1 VVTGREGAAATLA
14 SLPLITPHRLRTML
28 DRCGSP
34 EAALTAVL
42 AGQGA
47 RFIGRCVDTDPATL
61 AKEWGAVASAS
72 DAVARQLEA
81 RGTHVWITDHDGYP
95 IGEPI
100 PDRPPVLLG
109 EGERPDAFDAA
120 RVAIVGT
127 RSASPQGLADARE
140 LGAFLAD
147 AGVTVV
153 SGLAIGIDGAAHEG
167 ALAAGGLTVGVVAT
181 GLDVTYPRRHRDL
194 YARVRENGLVV
205 SEHGYG
211 VQPLPERFPPR
222 NRIIAA
228 LADVVVVV
236 EAGRRGGALIT
247 ARYAGDY
254 GRDLF
259 ALPGSRRNLA
269 ATGCNALIADGAGA
283 LLEPADLLIALG
295 RGGSRPGPWDSARLD
310 PPSDVAEAAVLR
322 ALAGEPASAEE
333 LERRTQLG
341 PAGLGGALTRLE
353 RAGRV
358 GRQRGLWWPL

>member
-1 VVTGREGAAATLA
+1 VVTEREVAAATLA
-14 SLPLITPHRLRTML
+14 SLPLITASRLRRML
-28 DRCGSP
+28 DACRGP
-34 EAALTAVL
+34 EGALAAVR

-47 RFIGRCVDTDPATL
+47 RFVGRCVETDPATL
-61 AKEWGAVASAS
+61 AKEWRAVAAAS
-72 DAVARQLEA
+72 DAVAHLVTERRTQ
-81 RGTHVWITDHDGYP
+81 VWIADDDGYP
-95 IGEPI
+95 IRDPL
-100 PDRPPVLLG
+100 PDRPVVLLG
-109 EGERPDAFDAA
+109 EGERTDAFDTA

-167 ALAAGGLTVGVVAT
+167 ALDAGGLTVGVVAT

-211 VQPLPERFPPR
+211 VPPLPERFPPR

-254 GRDLF
+254 GRTLF

-269 ATGCNALIADGAGA
+269 AVGCNALIADGADT

-295 RGGSRPGPWDSARLD
+295 RGGSRPGRWDSARLD
-310 PPSDVAEAAVLR
+310 PPSDAGEALVLR
-322 ALAGEPASAEE
+322 ALAGEPASAEQ
-333 LERRTQLG
+333 LEQRTQLG

>member
-1 VVTGREGAAATLA
+1 VVTEREVAAATLA
-14 SLPLITPHRLRTML
+14 SLPLMTASRLRRML
-28 DRCGSP
+28 DACRSP
-34 EAALTAVL
+34 EGALAAVQ
-42 AGQGA
+42 AGQGG
-47 RFIGRCVDTDPATL
+47 RFVGRCIDTDPAAL
-61 AKEWGAVASAS
+61 AKEWRAVASAP
-72 DAVARQLEA
+72 DTIARQLRE
-81 RGTHVWITDHDGYP
+81 RRTHVWIADDDGYP
-95 IGEPI
+95 IGDPL

-109 EGERPDAFDAA
+109 EGERTDAFDAA

-140 LGAFLAD
+140 LGAFLGD

-153 SGLAIGIDGAAHEG
+153 SGLAIGIDGAAHQG
-167 ALAAGGLTVGVVAT
+167 ALDAGGLTVGVVAT
-181 GLDVTYPRRHRDL
+181 GLDITYPRRHRDL
-194 YARVRENGLVV
+194 YARVREHGLVV

-211 VQPLPERFPPR
+211 VQPRGERFPPR

-236 EAGRRGGALIT
+236 EAGHKGGALIT

-254 GRDLF
+254 GRTLF

-269 ATGCNALIADGAGA
+269 AVGSNALIADGAVT

-310 PPSDVAEAAVLR
+310 PPSDAAEVAVLR

-333 LERRTQLG
+333 LERRTRLG

-353 RAGRV
+353 RAGRL

>member
-1 VVTGREGAAATLA
+1 VRSGRA
-14 SLPLITPHRLRTML
+14 
-28 DRCGSP
+28 
-34 EAALTAVL
+34 
-42 AGQGA
+42 A
-47 RFIGRCVDTDPATL
+47 RFVGRCVETDPVSL
-61 AKEWGAVASAS
+61 AKEWQAVAAAS
-72 DAVARQLEA
+72 DAIARVLAE
-81 RGTHVWITDHDGYP
+81 RGTHVRIACADDGEDDDGYP
-95 IGEPI
+95 IRDFL
-100 PDRPPVLLG
+100 PDRPAVLLG
-109 EGERPDAFDAA
+109 EGERTDAFEAA

-140 LGAFLAD
+140 LGAFLGD

-194 YARVRENGLVV
+194 YARIRDSGLVV

-211 VQPLPERFPPR
+211 VQPLAERFPPR

-269 ATGCNALIADGAGA
+269 AAGCNALIADGAET

-295 RGGSRPGPWDSARLD
+295 RGGSRPGRWNSARLD
-310 PPSDVAEAAVLR
+310 PPSDADEAAVLR

-353 RAGRV
+353 RAGRL